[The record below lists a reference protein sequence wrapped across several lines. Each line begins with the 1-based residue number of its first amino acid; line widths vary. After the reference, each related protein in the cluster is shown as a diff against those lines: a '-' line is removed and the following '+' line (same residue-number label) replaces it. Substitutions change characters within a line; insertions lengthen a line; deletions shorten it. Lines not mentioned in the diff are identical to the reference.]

1 MLLCDGD
8 AYVAEVA
15 GPAVEFSRS
24 QTLMQGASPAVEF
37 SRSQTLMQGASRCD
51 FCYRIDR
58 GK

>member
-24 QTLMQGASPAVEF
+24 QTLMQGAS
-37 SRSQTLMQGASRCD
+37 R
-51 FCYRIDR
+51 YRIDR